1 MKHHPSNDT
10 LMQYADGT
18 IDACNGL
25 IVAAHLERCP
35 HCSDLTN
42 ELEAKLASDEID
54 VAPTTS
60 AIEVDMAALLSQITD
75 MTQAQP
81 VEGKPATL
89 ATVEVNGKTFKLPAA
104 LKGIAGQLQDWK
116 SYGGKVFSASFDIGE
131 EERVSL
137 LYISEDVQ
145 VPQHTHKGTE
155 ATLVLHGEFE
165 DENGHYKKGDFMIE
179 DGETK
184 HTPRTMKGQDCL
196 CLTVLTEPMVF
207 TQGVARI
214 FNMFGR
220 GMYP

>member
-1 MKHHPSNDT
+1 MKHHPSNET
-10 LMQYADGT
+10 LKQYADGT

-35 HCSDLTN
+35 HCSDRTS
-42 ELEAKLASDEID
+42 ELEESLANHELIEASD
-54 VAPTTS
+54 S
-60 AIEVDMAALLSQITD
+60 NHIEVDMAAMLSQITG
-75 MTQAQP
+75 MQQITTKITGASSP
-81 VEGKPATL
+81 I
-89 ATVEVNGKTFKLPAA
+89 TVEVNGKSFQLPSA
-104 LKGIAGQLQDWK
+104 LKGVVGQLQDWK

-131 EERVSL
+131 QERVSL
-137 LYISEDVQ
+137 LYIAEGVQ

-155 ATLVLHGEFE
+155 ATLVLHGQFE
-165 DENGHYKKGDFMIE
+165 DENGTYSKGDFMIE

-207 TQGVARI
+207 TQGVARV

>member
-10 LMQYADGT
+10 LKQYAEGT

-35 HCSDLTN
+35 HCSDRTR
-42 ELEAKLASDEID
+42 ELEAQMADYELVEVAS
-54 VAPTTS
+54 S
-60 AIEVDMAALLSQITD
+60 NNIEVDMAAMLGQITGLQ
-75 MTQAQP
+75 QASGEASR
-81 VEGKPATL
+81 VSSAV
-89 ATVEVNGKTFKLPAA
+89 TVEVNGKTFQLPSA
-104 LKGIAGQLQDWK
+104 LKGIVGNLQEWK

-131 EERVSL
+131 QERVSL
-137 LYISEDVQ
+137 LYIGEGVQ

-155 ATLVLHGEFE
+155 ATLVLHGQFE
-165 DENGHYKKGDFMIE
+165 DENGHYSKGDFMIE
-179 DGETK
+179 DGQTK

-207 TQGVARI
+207 TQGVARV